1 MKRNIVFTVLLL
13 FAFLLSGTAQEKTTF
28 LTKSDTLNRPRL
40 KGVYI
45 TEAALASAAIIGLN
59 QLWYADYDRSKFHF
73 INDNS
78 SWLQMDKIGH
88 AFSAYQ
94 LGRLSMNAMDW
105 AGASKRDQLLYGASI
120 GFVFLTA
127 VEVLDGFSSE
137 WGASPGDLIANAA
150 GTALLIGQELGWEEQ
165 RISFKY
171 SFHQTE
177 YASLNPNILGESYMQ
192 QALKDYNGQ
201 TYWLSAN
208 VWSFAKE
215 SKFPKWLNIAFGY
228 GAEGMLSAN
237 PGHELETS
245 PRYRQFYASFDLDLT
260 KIETKSKLLKTVFNT
275 LNFIK
280 IPAPALEF
288 TSNGK
293 IKGHWLYY

>member
-1 MKRNIVFTVLLL
+1 MKFNHVIFIIIL
-13 FAFLLSGTAQEKTTF
+13 FAFLFIGNAQKKTSF
-28 LTKSDTLNRPRL
+28 FTKSDTLNKPRL

-45 TEAALASAAIIGLN
+45 TEAALAATAFIGLN
-59 QLWYADYDRSKFHF
+59 QLWYADYPRSKFHF
-73 INDNS
+73 INDNGA
-78 SWLQMDKIGH
+78 WLQMDKVGH

-94 LGRLSMNAMDW
+94 LGRLSMSAMDW
-105 AGASKRDQLLYGASI
+105 AGASKKEQLLYGAPI

-127 VEVLDGFSSE
+127 IEVLDGFSSE

-150 GTALLIGQELGWEEQ
+150 GTALLIGQELAWDEQ

-171 SFHQTE
+171 SFHQTSFAE
-177 YASLNPNILGESYMQ
+177 MNPDILGDSFAQ
-192 QALKDYNGQ
+192 QMLKDYNGQ

-215 SKFPKWLNIAFGY
+215 SNFPKWLNIAFGY
-228 GAEGMLSAN
+228 GAEGMLSSY

-245 PRYRQFYASFDLDLT
+245 SRYRQFYASFDVDLT
-260 KIETKSKLLKTVFNT
+260 KIKTKSKFLKTIFTT

-280 IPAPALEF
+280 IPAPAIEF

-293 IKGHWLYY
+293 IKGHWIYY